1 MSDQD
6 KPRPKPGAPLST
18 VIVGSNQA
26 REDSG
31 LGPLPTKPSSI
42 AAGTAAEQKPPG
54 IAAGTGESR
63 RTLGGVTV
71 PSKNSDVTVVLPA
84 APPAPP
90 KSTANGTPPQTPVI
104 APPSAA
110 TLHANPRARRSS
122 EAPSALKSSAW
133 DTFEGG
139 STGVHA
145 TSAAPHPGVRI
156 NQYEMIK

>member
-6 KPRPKPGAPLST
+6 KPRPNPGAPLPT

-31 LGPLPTKPSSI
+31 LNPLPTKPPAI
-42 AAGTAAEQKPPG
+42 AAGTVEKPQ
-54 IAAGTGESR
+54 

-71 PSKNSDVTVVLPA
+71 SKTGDATVVLG
-84 APPAPP
+84 APPPPPPPP
-90 KSTANGTPPQTPVI
+90 KSIAHGTPPQTPVI
-104 APPSAA
+104 APPNAP
-110 TLHANPRARRSS
+110 TLHAQPRARRSS
-122 EAPSALKSSAW
+122 EAPSSPGTGSAW

-145 TSAAPHPGVRI
+145 TS
-156 NQYEMIK
+156 